1 MCDHTCV
8 RVWVLSVGM
17 TRNAGMNDYIQWSE
31 QLALDKVAQ
40 LRFANGKELRRIERQ
55 CEKENKKVDAF
66 WAARERKQQR
76 EKAKR
81 AARKLGQQRMK
92 QVGV

>member
-1 MCDHTCV
+1 
-8 RVWVLSVGM
+8 M
-17 TRNAGMNDYIQWSE
+17 TDYVVHE
-31 QLALDKVAQ
+31 QLALDKIAQ
-40 LRFANGKELRRIERQ
+40 LRFYNGKKELRRLKRQ
-55 CEKENKKVDAF
+55 FEKENKKVDAF

>member
-1 MCDHTCV
+1 
-8 RVWVLSVGM
+8 M

-31 QLALDKVAQ
+31 QLALDNVAQ
-40 LRFANGKELRRIERQ
+40 LRFANGKELRRLERQ
-55 CEKENKKVDAF
+55 FEKENKKVDAF

-81 AARKLGQQRMK
+81 AARKLGQQREK
-92 QVGV
+92 QVWCLTVCVCADVLWRGGC